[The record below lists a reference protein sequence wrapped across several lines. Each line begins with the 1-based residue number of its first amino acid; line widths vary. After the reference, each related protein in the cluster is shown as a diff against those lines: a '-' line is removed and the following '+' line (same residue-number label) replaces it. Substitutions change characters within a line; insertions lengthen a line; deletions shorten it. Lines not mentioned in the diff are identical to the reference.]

1 MNTNLAI
8 GERVRHIR
16 EHEKNMSVAAFAR
29 LLDEKDHRIRDIES
43 GKQKIPPEIITKLR
57 NILNINPDWL
67 LTGEGDIYRGATN
80 IQKNKAE
87 NIGTVA
93 QSMTINSHITQTGIK
108 NNTRLEKAK
117 ELLNN
122 IENNHKVDVVNV
134 PFYEDIYASAG
145 AGAYNETITP
155 TNNLIFS
162 KSFLKTILNLV
173 EYNGLHIITA
183 VGDSMQPTILDG
195 DRLFV
200 LPLRDH
206 NIKDG
211 GVYVIST
218 PFGVLVKRVYIYPV
232 EQKIILHSD
241 NPEIKDEVLQGEI
254 MEKIKF
260 IGRVVGILRNRI

>member
-1 MNTNLAI
+1 MNTNEAI

-16 EHEKNMSVAAFAR
+16 EHEKGMSVAAFAR

-67 LTGEGDIYRGATN
+67 LTGEGEMYKTQNRV
-80 IQKNKAE
+80 KKA
-87 NIGTVA
+87 
-93 QSMTINSHITQTGIK
+93 
-108 NNTRLEKAK
+108 R

-122 IENNHKVDVVNV
+122 IENKHKADIVNV

-155 TNNLIFS
+155 TQNLTFS
-162 KSFLKTILNLV
+162 ENFLRNMLNVLD
-173 EYNGLHIITA
+173 YTGLHIITA
-183 VGDSMQPTILDG
+183 VGDSMQPTICDG

-200 LPLRDH
+200 LPLKDH
-206 NIKDG
+206 NINDG

-241 NPEIKDEVLQGEI
+241 NPEIKDEVLEGEV
-254 MEKIKF
+254 MDKVKF